1 MVMPQRAE
9 VPLEIEVAHS
19 LKQSANLP
27 SERSRSDTSAAD
39 ADSVLDR
46 RPGIE
51 FLSCLWERRVFL
63 SRVTVVAAV
72 VSCAVAFLIP
82 RRFDSTTRLMPP
94 DDHTNSPLA
103 MLASLGGQAGAL
115 GSLASD
121 VLGTKTSGAL
131 FIGVLTSQTVED
143 RMIDRFNLRKEYR
156 KQLYQDAR
164 KELEGRTSISEDRK
178 SGIITITVGDSDPN
192 RSSEMARA
200 YVDELDRLVS
210 QLSTSSAH
218 RERVFLEERLMDVK
232 KDLDEAS
239 SNLGEFSSKNGTI
252 DVQTQGKAMVDAAAQ
267 LQGQLIAN
275 QAMLESLRQTYS
287 DNNIRVRE
295 MSARVAELQKQ
306 LAKIGGASGGSAGE
320 RSQDDTGYPTI
331 RQLPL
336 LGVKYYDLYRRAKIE
351 EAVFETL
358 TQQYELAKVQ
368 EAKETPSVK
377 VLDVAQVPEKQSFPP
392 RTSLTLLGSVFGL
405 FCGILFI
412 AGETAWSRLDSED
425 PVKRFARVVL
435 RDARD
440 SVRVTTL
447 GDQLGGLADETQS
460 QSDRPNDFRA

>member
-1 MVMPQRAE
+1 MVTPRRAE
-9 VPLEIEVAHS
+9 VPLDIEVAHS
-19 LKQSANLP
+19 IKEPRNLP
-27 SERSRSDTSAAD
+27 SERSRTDTSVAD
-39 ADSVLDR
+39 ADSMFDR
-46 RPGIE
+46 RRGIE
-51 FLSCLWERRVFL
+51 FLSRLWENRVFL
-63 SRVTVVAAV
+63 FRVTVVAAV
-72 VSCAVAFLIP
+72 ASCAVAFLIP

-164 KELEGRTSISEDRK
+164 RELEGRTSISEDRK
-178 SGIITITVGDSDPN
+178 SGIITITVGDSDPT

-218 RERVFLEERLMDVK
+218 RERVFLEERLTDVK

-239 SNLGEFSSKNGTI
+239 VNLGEFSSKNGTI

-275 QAMLESLRQTYS
+275 QAMLESLRQIYS
-287 DNNIRVRE
+287 DNNVRVRE

-306 LAKIGGASGGSAGE
+306 LSKIDGTTGSAGD
-320 RSQDDTGYPTI
+320 RTQDEAGYPSI

-336 LGVKYYDLYRRAKIE
+336 LGVKYYDLYRKAKIE

-377 VLDVAQVPEKQSFPP
+377 VLDVAQVPEKKSFPP
-392 RTSLTLLGSVFGL
+392 RTAITTVGSVFGL

-412 AGETAWSRLDSED
+412 AGESAWSKLDSED

-435 RDARD
+435 RDARH
-440 SVRVTTL
+440 SMRVSSSK
-447 GDQLGGLADETQS
+447 DRSSDLAHEGQS
-460 QSDRPNDFRA
+460 QSDRPNDF